1 MRAIAVPVVTIDGK
15 QVTVAEGATILD
27 AARRAHVWIPTLCHN
42 PAVSE
47 QASCRICMVEV
58 GRGDSWQ
65 LVTAC
70 NYPVRRDLTVRVSSE
85 KAVRIR
91 RGVAELLLARSPESK
106 ELRELASRM
115 GVESSRYPSVTESV
129 RSCILCGLCVVVCE
143 EIIGASAI
151 GFQGR
156 GVDRIVGEPFAEATG
171 TCIACG
177 ACAAVC
183 PVGTIE
189 LRVDQAAGEAE
200 LVPFKARVT
209 LSLCAE
215 CGKRTV
221 SPAIAAATAAKVN
234 MDWEQFKVLARLCPE
249 CRRKHA
255 AASISQV
262 AARSAAT
269 TTPGKES

>member
-1 MRAIAVPVVTIDGK
+1 MPVVTIEGK
-15 QVTVAEGATILD
+15 QITVVEGTTILE
-27 AARRAHVWIPTLCHN
+27 AARRARVWIPTLCHN
-42 PAVSE
+42 PALSVR
-47 QASCRICMVEV
+47 AACRICMVEV
-58 GRGDSWQ
+58 GQGEPWQ

-70 NYPVRRDLTVRVSSE
+70 NYPVRRDLTVRVESE

-106 ELRELASRM
+106 ELRALASRM
-115 GVESSRYPSVTESV
+115 GVESSRYPTVTQSV
-129 RSCILCGLCVVVCE
+129 RNCVLCGLCVAVCE

-156 GVDRIVGEPFAEATG
+156 GVDRVVGEPFAKATE

-177 ACAAVC
+177 ACAAIC

-189 LRVDQAAGEAE
+189 VRVDQAAGVAE
-200 LVPFKARVT
+200 LVPFKARVK

-221 SPAIAAATAAKVN
+221 SPAVAAAAAAKVN
-234 MDWEQFKVLARLCPE
+234 MDWERFKELARLCPE

-262 AARSAAT
+262 AARSAVT
-269 TTPGKES
+269 TTLEKES